1 MALFGVGDGL
11 KILEGDLEAS
21 VLIGSTDPSIVGKAA
36 PVGSLYLRSDGKSY
50 KKVGA
55 ADTDWAIASAAEG
68 NATGFIFVT
77 NVTNSGN
84 VNKKTYVAGTI
95 PANTVLTSCKSDTT
109 AVTVS
114 FLAEPSSFYSPTV
127 TVDGVTCTNL
137 AQYGDDRRLFTGSVN
152 LTLTCAAG
160 DYQDVVVSSSTGQS
174 TTVRITRA
182 SAGPEIQSITFGAYP
197 GTQTHLK
204 LNDTIGVTVK
214 CPNDATAAWI
224 IAGKANKTLLNLTAG
239 ALDGAGVGYRNFVGT
254 MTVSS
259 IGTDNPVDAQAEN
272 ALGTRGSIFT
282 SANLIIDQ
290 VYPTITFNSI
300 TYPASQSAL
309 KNSETADVNVS
320 VTNWTAGTDNITYS
334 TPLSEITIP
343 NLTTYAQIKTVTRVG
358 GTYNVSSNNYA
369 ISATKVRNA
378 ATSTYARNVQIAN
391 VAPQLSITEPYTRL
405 RTRSDGYSN
414 VGLTTAST
422 VAEHT
427 ITISSNQVLNAVPT
441 LASPDAG
448 KGTWKNGTWTNAGGM
463 TSFTNVLQLLDSCT
477 RGTHA
482 WGAISGTGLSGLNT
496 TTITGDGNFTI
507 GGFYPRYYG
516 LMLGQNTV
524 SGATEMTT
532 YSKYSLDWRY
542 QDGTGQ
548 VKALS
553 RSAVINTAPPVTNE
567 YTAVAVNTNP
577 TTFVIIDTAATQ
589 SMTQSTVVLVEEIV

>member
-11 KILEGDLEAS
+11 RILSDDLEAA

-36 PVGSLYLRSDGKSY
+36 AIGSLYLRSNGVSY
-50 KKVGA
+50 KKVDV
-55 ADTDWAIASAAEG
+55 ADTDWSIASAAEG

-77 NVTNSGN
+77 NVTNTGN
-84 VNKKTYVAGTI
+84 VGEKVYVADTI

-109 AVTVS
+109 AVNVH

-127 TVDGVTCTNL
+127 TVDGITCTNL
-137 AQYGDDRRLFTGSVN
+137 AQYANDLRLFSGSVAV
-152 LTLTCAAG
+152 TLTCAAG
-160 DYQDVVVSSSTGQS
+160 DYQDIVVSSSTGQS

-182 SAGPEIQSITFGAYP
+182 AAGPEIQSITFGAYP

-204 LNDTIGVTVK
+204 LNDTINVIVK
-214 CPNDATAAWI
+214 VPNDATAAWI

-239 ALDGAGVGYRNFVGT
+239 AIDGAGVGYRNFTGV

-259 IGTDNPVDAQAEN
+259 ISTDNPVDAQAEN

-300 TYPASQSAL
+300 TYPATQSAL

-320 VTNWTAGTDNITYS
+320 VTNWTAGVDNITYS
-334 TPLSEITIP
+334 TPLSEISIP
-343 NLTTYAQIKTVTRVG
+343 ALTTYAQTKTVTRIG
-358 GTYNVSSNNYA
+358 GSYNVSSNNFG

-378 ATSTYARNVQIAN
+378 ATTTYARNVAIAN

-427 ITISSNQVLNAVPT
+427 ITITSNQILNAVPT
-441 LASPDAG
+441 LAAPEAG
-448 KGTWKNGTWTNAGGM
+448 KGTWKNGTWSNAGGM

-496 TTITGDGNFTI
+496 TTITGDGNYTVA
-507 GGFYPRYYG
+507 GFFPRYYG

-524 SGATEMTT
+524 SGAVEMTT
-532 YSKYSLDWRY
+532 YSKYSLSWQY
-542 QDGTGQ
+542 QDATGQ
-548 VKALS
+548 VKALT
-553 RSAVINTAPPVTNE
+553 RAAVINTAPPVTNE